1 LVNHKR
7 YYEKDKH
14 GFLFMDPK
22 TPAQDPQ
29 QSDNGLIM
37 PDPAGATDPV
47 VTPEP
52 TSIPVNTTPVAEPT
66 PVPEPE
72 PIPEPA
78 APEAPA
84 VPEPAPIP
92 VNVAATA
99 VPVPKPEAPV
109 EPMPA
114 PVAEPLPTPP
124 LTPEEPAAPEA
135 PAEPD
140 PLFAEVTEPDPL
152 DVDPQ
157 PVAPTPEA
165 PVTDQAMNQLDDS
178 SDKPVVAAT
187 GQTVVA
193 TSKPHKSRKKTMII
207 LIIGLI
213 LAGAAGFAAYQYFT
227 KDNVAETEAPAAI
240 LNVQD
245 LSPENLKQATD
256 KTELKAGSQTNAKVL
271 TFSGTAPTDAP
282 AGTKIQIEIQPLGTD
297 FTGTPLEDTV
307 AVPDQ
312 SDPLKVAVTDYE
324 PGSYHWQARLSDG
337 TNNGPWVAFSTGD
350 ETGKT
355 ADFTI
360 DREAPTAATLKTVNG
375 KTVASKTFT
384 STVAQPVLTG
394 TTAAGSTISVAF
406 NESMTYKA
414 TVATD
419 GTWTVTAGAAI
430 PNGKYTMTITTTDA
444 AGNSVA
450 STYTV
455 TQSAK

>member
-1 LVNHKR
+1 
-7 YYEKDKH
+7 
-14 GFLFMDPK
+14 MDPK

-37 PDPAGATDPV
+37 PDPAAVAEPA
-47 VTPEP
+47 VTAEP
-52 TSIPVNTTPVAEPT
+52 TSVPVSTTPAPAPAPAAEPVAA
-66 PVPEPE
+66 PVV
-72 PIPEPA
+72 
-78 APEAPA
+78 PEAPVA
-84 VPEPAPIP
+84 PEPAPIP
-92 VNVAATA
+92 INIAATA
-99 VPVPKPEAPV
+99 APVQKPEAPV
-109 EPMPA
+109 EPAPA
-114 PVAEPLPTPP
+114 PAAEPLPTPP
-124 LTPEEPAAPEA
+124 VTPEAPAAPEV

-178 SDKPVVAAT
+178 AAKPIVAAAT

-193 TSKPHKSRKKTMII
+193 ASKPTKSRKKTMII

-213 LAGAAGFAAYQYFT
+213 LAGVAGFAAYQYFA
-227 KDNVAETEAPAAI
+227 KANVAETEAPAVI

-256 KTELKAGSQTNAKVL
+256 KGELKAGSQTNAKVL
-271 TFSGTAPTDAP
+271 TFSGTAPADAP
-282 AGTKIQIEIQPLGTD
+282 AGTKLQIEIQPLGTD
-297 FTGTPLEDTV
+297 FTGTPTEDTV
-307 AVPDQ
+307 AVPDE
-312 SDPLKVAVTDYE
+312 SDPLKLTVTDYE

-337 TNNGPWVAFSTGD
+337 TNNGQWVAFSASED
-350 ETGKT
+350 EASKT

-360 DREAPTAATLKTVNG
+360 DREPATAAVLKTVNG

-384 STVAQPVLTG
+384 STVARPVLTG
-394 TTAAGSTISVAF
+394 TTEAGSTVTVAF

-419 GTWTVTAGAAI
+419 GAWTVTAGAAV

-450 STYTV
+450 TTYTV
-455 TQSAK
+455 TQAAK